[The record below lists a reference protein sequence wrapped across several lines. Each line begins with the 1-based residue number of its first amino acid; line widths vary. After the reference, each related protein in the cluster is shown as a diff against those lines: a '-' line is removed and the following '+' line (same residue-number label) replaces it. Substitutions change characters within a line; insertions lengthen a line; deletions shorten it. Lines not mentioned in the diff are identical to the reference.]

1 MLVEILLISDNMIVR
16 TGLPYILTM
25 AFQGKASEE
34 ILQTSEEGDL
44 EEYIHDY
51 LCSLIEEKGTS
62 VFINWQNM
70 VKEIA
75 KIIK

>member
-1 MLVEILLISDNMIVR
+1 MIKTTANLEFMFDMAELKEMLGAEPEV
-16 TGLPYILTM
+16 
-25 AFQGKASEE
+25 
-34 ILQTSEEGDL
+34 GDL

>member
-1 MLVEILLISDNMIVR
+1 MIKTTANLEFMFDIAELKAML
-16 TGLPYILTM
+16 G
-25 AFQGKASEE
+25 EE
-34 ILQTSEEGDL
+34 PEVGDL

-51 LCSLIEEKGTS
+51 LCSLIEEKGTA